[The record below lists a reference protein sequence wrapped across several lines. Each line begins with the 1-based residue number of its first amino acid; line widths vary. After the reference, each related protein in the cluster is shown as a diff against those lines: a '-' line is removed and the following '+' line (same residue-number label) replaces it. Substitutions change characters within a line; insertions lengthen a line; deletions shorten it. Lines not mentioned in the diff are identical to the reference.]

1 MAISDVQLKN
11 KYYQVFDSSGKK
23 IEETHETNVGELCG
37 FSSDFMVFKKN
48 KYYATYD
55 ENFKKIKEIH
65 ETNVGEF
72 RVASGSTVTFCKNKY
87 TATYDKFFKKISERY
102 TGWTFKHTITKL

>member
-23 IEETHETNVGELCG
+23 IKEIHETNVGELCG

-48 KYYATYD
+48 KHCAL
-55 ENFKKIKEIH
+55 K
-65 ETNVGEF
+65 
-72 RVASGSTVTFCKNKY
+72 
-87 TATYDKFFKKISERY
+87 
-102 TGWTFKHTITKL
+102 